1 MKAVKVTEE
10 TAREF
15 CYFFKHMYKKTNF
28 FSFSHDL
35 LDLKLLITHDP
46 LIDFKSVQI
55 YNHCFKS
62 KDHVIIIFF
71 KL

>member
-15 CYFFKHMYKKTNF
+15 CYFFKHMYKKHIKTKF
-28 FSFSHDL
+28 FSFVQFFFSHDL

-46 LIDFKSVQI
+46 LIENNNQLQI
-55 YNHCFKS
+55 CTNIQSLF
-62 KDHVIIIFF
+62 
-71 KL
+71 